1 MANSDD
7 EFDPTEYD
15 ELDAS
20 LFFEEPL
27 PDDHRSGFVAVVG
40 RPNVGKSTLMN
51 YFLGQKI
58 AIVSSK
64 PQTTRNQLLGIL
76 TLPDEQY
83 PNLAAQVIFIDT
95 PGIHNPKHKLGQF
108 LVDTALEAI
117 PEADVIVWL
126 VDATRTPGEEDKLV
140 AEAIQQTQNSAVT
153 AGEMPV
159 PVILALNKI
168 DRLTEGQSADEIAQA
183 FLELYPT
190 TEWLPISATQGDN
203 RDKLLEQIVA
213 QLPLGPRYFPDDQVT
228 DQQMRFIA
236 AELIREAALNVLRQ
250 EIPHSLAVVVTE
262 FKERHQNLTYVS
274 ANIILERK
282 SHKQIVIGHQ
292 GKTLKKIGQ
301 LARPQIQDLT
311 GTKVYLDLWVK
322 IRPKWRSKENE
333 LRWLGYTLQ

>member
-1 MANSDD
+1 MTNPID
-7 EFDPTEYD
+7 EFDPPEYD
-15 ELDAS
+15 ELDTS
-20 LFFEEPL
+20 LFFDEPL
-27 PDDHRSGFVAVVG
+27 PDDHRSGFVAVIG

-51 YFLGQKI
+51 HFLGQKI

-76 TLPDEQY
+76 TLPDEKY
-83 PNLAAQVIFIDT
+83 PNLAAQVIFVDT
-95 PGIHNPKHKLGQF
+95 PGIHDPKHKLGQF

-126 VDATRTPGEEDKLV
+126 VDATRPAGEEDKLV
-140 AEAIQQTQNSAVT
+140 ANAIQKRQDTAAAV
-153 AGEMPV
+153 GESSV

-168 DRLTEGQSADEIAQA
+168 DQLSGQPEDKIAQT
-183 FLELYPT
+183 FLELYLANK
-190 TEWLPISATQGDN
+190 WLPISAMRGDN
-203 RDKLLEQIVA
+203 RDKLLEQIVE

-236 AELIREAALNVLRQ
+236 AELVREAALNVLRQ

-282 SHKQIVIGHQ
+282 SHKQIVIGQQ
-292 GKTLKKIGQ
+292 GKTLKNIGR
-301 LARPQIQDLT
+301 LARPQIEELT

-322 IRPKWRSKENE
+322 IRPKWRSNENE